1 MFSITYKTLK
11 FRHNIF
17 YYVMRIKAHVEE
29 LKEMKKYSP
38 SIYIRMQR
46 KRPSHFLK
54 NVEKVYLLYL

>member
-1 MFSITYKTLK
+1 MG
-11 FRHNIF
+11 
-17 YYVMRIKAHVEE
+17 IKAHVEE

-54 NVEKVYLLYL
+54 NVEKSLFVVSVIVSV